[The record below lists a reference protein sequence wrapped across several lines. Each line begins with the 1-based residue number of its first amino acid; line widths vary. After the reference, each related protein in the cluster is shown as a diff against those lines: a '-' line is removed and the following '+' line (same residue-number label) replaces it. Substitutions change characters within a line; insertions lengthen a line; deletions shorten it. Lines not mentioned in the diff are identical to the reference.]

1 MRPLLLIAAALCG
14 LAAMPV
20 AAQQERVARVD
31 PQTAIS
37 RVCASEIGLTG
48 EHEEC
53 AAIHAV
59 LRGRAERA
67 GISLVSMARAYSSR
81 VFELDRTDARRW
93 VAHLDARGREPLGW
107 PDVASWSH
115 HRPRWLALHDA
126 AGAILRGE
134 IEHGC
139 EGDLDHWGM
148 SLEGSI
154 DMRRAERAGWTRVV
168 CPESYRNAYWRV
180 ERGGEG

>member
-1 MRPLLLIAAALCG
+1 MRRLLAIAAALCG
-14 LAAMPV
+14 LAAVPV
-20 AAQQERVARVD
+20 VAQGRVSDQLAV
-31 PQTAIS
+31 S

-59 LRGRAERA
+59 LRGRADRA
-67 GISLVSMARAYSSR
+67 GISLVAMARAYSSR
-81 VFELDRTDARRW
+81 VFDLDRSDPRRW
-93 VAHLDARGREPLGW
+93 VAHLRVDGREPAGW

-115 HRPRWLALHDA
+115 HRPRWLALYEA

-134 IEHGC
+134 LEHGC
-139 EGDLDHWGM
+139 EAGALDYWGM

-154 DMRRAERAGWTRVV
+154 DMRRAERAGWTRVE

-180 ERGGEG
+180 ERGGEGS